1 MSENIEQKIKLTF
14 ENNADEN
21 AKDVNKLTAS
31 IDKTKDAQENTV
43 KENSKVEN
51 SYKSLRVQ
59 LREATVEQQRLSAQY
74 GSTSKEAIGATKAV
88 ARLKDEMQ
96 FQKDLVK
103 SYNPDE
109 KFRGLTQTAG
119 IAALALGGV
128 SDGFKALG
136 IESKGLDQVLGSA
149 QAILGVTSA
158 VAGMSDAYKILTISK
173 KAKAAAD
180 VTEAA
185 ATGAVTVA
193 TGGATA
199 ATWSWNAALLA
210 NPIVLIAAGIVA
222 AGAAIY
228 ALVKIMSNAA
238 SEEEKLKVKSMQL
251 ATAIDNQ
258 EKSFTKNNNALK
270 ENNGHKIAL
279 LKASGASEA
288 QIYKETKALKAQELQ
303 LARTN
308 EAQALL
314 NLKKAIAANI
324 ENPTEFNNDAQKKA
338 QEAFTEAKKNVIDSN
353 KDIRK
358 INQEHEVS
366 VVQAQTDARKKVTDD
381 AKAAR
386 EKAKADRK
394 AELEKEYKEEQ
405 DLIRS
410 QGEGARERY
419 EAAEK
424 VIADAKKANEDALK
438 TENQIKVE
446 KENADFELKKQS
458 LIEKGL
464 SIEEIEKEHKRKL
477 AVLDDEYFAGEA
489 DKAIKKTA
497 DEKEAADKAAE
508 DEKTVAEAK
517 EANYQTNLGNLQT
530 ILSVG
535 GKKLAAISKAL
546 AIADIARSAYNS
558 ISSTISSVGIANAKS
573 LAASPLTGGMPFI
586 GYNVAQGALSI
597 GATIASSA
605 MAIKNIVGENKT
617 VSRGGGGGGS
627 TSGGGGTVSASAA
640 PQVNFQASKENQ
652 IGNTI
657 AGRLNEQAPI
667 RVTVLENDITKV
679 QANVQAKV
687 VSNSF

>member
-366 VVQAQTDARKKVTDD
+366 VVQAQTDARNKAAEAAQKARDDEAAKV
-381 AKAAR
+381 KAAR
-386 EKAKADRK
+386 AKELEDLKTFHADVLRVQGEMNVAKVEQETQDRLDETERLQTQQEETSANIDALEESNAKVKDKEKADDQALVDQKAKNKDDILATGDALITGAKMLAGKNKGLQK
-394 AELEKEYKEEQ
+394 AA
-405 DLIRS
+405 IIA
-410 QGEGARERY
+410 EGAMSLG
-419 EAAEK
+419 K
-424 VIADAKKANEDALK
+424 VGVNIA
-438 TENQIKVE
+438 TGV
-446 KENADFELKKQS
+446 
-458 LIEKGL
+458 
-464 SIEEIEKEHKRKL
+464 
-477 AVLDDEYFAGEA
+477 
-489 DKAIKKTA
+489 
-497 DEKEAADKAAE
+497 
-508 DEKTVAEAK
+508 
-517 EANYQTNLGNLQT
+517 
-530 ILSVG
+530 
-535 GKKLAAISKAL
+535 SK
-546 AIADIARSAYNS
+546 D
-558 ISSTISSVGIANAKS
+558 
-573 LAASPLTGGMPFI
+573 AASGA
-586 GYNVAQGALSI
+586 VASVPMMIKTIATGALS
-597 GATIASSA
+597 AA
-605 MAIKNIVGENKT
+605 AIISNTARALKAV
-617 VSRGGGGGGS
+617 GGGGS
-627 TSGGGGTVSASAA
+627 GLSDSGRQSAPAAASAA

>member
-136 IESKGLDQVLGSA
+136 IESKGLDQVIGSA

-158 VAGMSDAYKILTISK
+158 VAGMSDAYQILTVSK

-180 VTEAA
+180 VTEA
-185 ATGAVTVA
+185 TTTEAVTA
-193 TGGATA
+193 TTTQATA
-199 ATWSWNAALLA
+199 ATWRWNTALLA
-210 NPIVLIAAGIVA
+210 NPIVLITAGIVA
-222 AGAAIY
+222 AIAVVY
-228 ALVKIMSNAA
+228 AFVKITGDAA
-238 SEEEKLKVKSMQL
+238 TAEEKAKAASMQL
-251 ATAIDNQ
+251 STAIDNQ
-258 EKSFTKNNNALK
+258 SKSFENQNGFLSKNND
-270 ENNGHKIAL
+270 HKAAL

-288 QIYKETKALKAQELQ
+288 QIYKEIKALAEQETQ
-303 LARTN
+303 LAKN
-308 EAQALL
+308 YKAEAIRLEQRAYEIDRANSTDESKAAL
-314 NLKKAIAANI
+314 
-324 ENPTEFNNDAQKKA
+324 KKA
-338 QEAFTEAKKNVIDSN
+338 QENLDKADAAIAASFDKRI
-353 KDIRK
+353 K
-358 INQEHEVS
+358 IQNEHEVS
-366 VVQAQTDARKKVTDD
+366 VVQAQTEARNKAAET

-394 AELEKEYKEEQ
+394 AALEKEYKEEQ

-424 VIADAKKANEDALK
+424 LIADAKKANEDALK

-464 SIEEIEKEHKRKL
+464 SIVEIEKEHKRNL
-477 AVLDDEYFAGEA
+477 AALNDEYFAGEA

-497 DEKEAADKAAE
+497 DNKEASDKEIADAQAVADAKKAIQDGWFNNISNGFGLLKGLFEKNKGLQKALLIGESAAGIAKIIINTRAANAAAKLKYALLPGGTALAAAE
-508 DEKTVAEAK
+508 STMNNVGAGIGIA
-517 EANYQTNLGNLQT
+517 AN
-530 ILSVG
+530 I
-535 GKKLAAISKAL
+535 AATAKAL
-546 AIADIARSAYNS
+546 
-558 ISSTISSVGIANAKS
+558 SS
-573 LAASPLTGGMPFI
+573 M
-586 GYNVAQGALSI
+586 
-597 GATIASSA
+597 
-605 MAIKNIVGENKT
+605 
-617 VSRGGGGGGS
+617 GGGS
-627 TSGGGGTVSASAA
+627 ASGGSQSSGGRGESQGASAA

>member
-136 IESKGLDQVLGSA
+136 IESKGLDKVIGSA

-158 VAGMSDAYKILTISK
+158 VAAMSDAYQILTVSK

-180 VTEAA
+180 VVEATTTEAVT
-185 ATGAVTVA
+185 ATT
-193 TGGATA
+193 TQATA
-199 ATWSWNAALLA
+199 ATWRWNTALLA
-210 NPIVLIAAGIVA
+210 NPIVLITAGIVA
-222 AGAAIY
+222 AIAVVY
-228 ALVKIMSNAA
+228 AFVKITGDVATA
-238 SEEEKLKVKSMQL
+238 EEKAKVASMQL
-251 ATAIDNQ
+251 STAIDNQ
-258 EKSFTKNNNALK
+258 SKSFENQNGFLSKNND
-270 ENNGHKIAL
+270 HKAAL

-288 QIYKETKALKAQELQ
+288 QIYKETKALADQELQ
-303 LARTN
+303 LAKNYRA
-308 EAQALL
+308 EALL
-314 NLKKAIAANI
+314 LEQKAYEANRD
-324 ENPTEFNNDAQKKA
+324 NPTEFTAKALKDAKENIVKAEKAVSVGYDGLISLQNN
-338 QEAFTEAKKNVIDSN
+338 
-353 KDIRK
+353 
-358 INQEHEVS
+358 HEVA
-366 VVQAQTDARKKVTDD
+366 VVQAQTDARNKAAE
-381 AKAAR
+381 AKRIAR
-386 EKAKADRK
+386 EKEIADRK
-394 AELEKEYKEEQ
+394 KAEEQAIADKKAYLEKANAVEDEF
-405 DLIRS
+405 
-410 QGEGARERY
+410 
-419 EAAEK
+419 AA
-424 VIADAKKANEDALK
+424 
-438 TENQIKVE
+438 IKSE
-446 KENADFELKKQS
+446 KE
-458 LIEKGL
+458 
-464 SIEEIEKEHKRKL
+464 
-477 AVLDDEYFAGEA
+477 VA
-489 DKAIKKTA
+489 DKAKKDQEYQDGLASQAEKAKNESDVANNAA
-497 DEKEAADKAAE
+497 DEQARIDQRILEQKEALHDAKMKLEENAFSFLKSIAGKNKVLQKGLIIAESALGIGRSIIAMNAAN
-508 DEKTVAEAK
+508 VAATAEGA
-517 EANYQTNLGNLQT
+517 
-530 ILSVG
+530 
-535 GKKLAAISKAL
+535 AL
-546 AIADIARSAYNS
+546 AIPTLGASVATAAGIVTAN
-558 ISSTISSVGIANAKS
+558 TISTGIGVAANIAATAK
-573 LAASPLTGGMPFI
+573 
-586 GYNVAQGALSI
+586 ALS
-597 GATIASSA
+597 SL
-605 MAIKNIVGENKT
+605 
-617 VSRGGGGGGS
+617 GGGS
-627 TSGGGGTVSASAA
+627 APGGSQQSGGRGGQSQGASAA

>member
-21 AKDVNKLTAS
+21 TKDVNKLTAS

-88 ARLKDEMQ
+88 AKLKDEMQ

-158 VAGMSDAYKILTISK
+158 VAGVSDAYQILTVSK
-173 KAKAAAD
+173 KAKTAAD

-185 ATGAVTVA
+185 ATGVVTVA

-251 ATAIDNQ
+251 TTAIDNQ

-358 INQEHEVS
+358 TNQEHEVA
-366 VVQAQTDARKKVTDD
+366 VVQAQTDARNKAAE
-381 AKAAR
+381 AKRIAR
-386 EKAKADRK
+386 EKA
-394 AELEKEYKEEQ
+394 
-405 DLIRS
+405 I
-410 QGEGARERY
+410 
-419 EAAEK
+419 
-424 VIADAKKANEDALK
+424 
-438 TENQIKVE
+438 
-446 KENADFELKKQS
+446 
-458 LIEKGL
+458 
-464 SIEEIEKEHKRKL
+464 
-477 AVLDDEYFAGEA
+477 
-489 DKAIKKTA
+489 A
-497 DEKEAADKAAE
+497 DEKAANEKAIADKKAYLEKANAIE
-508 DEKTVAEAK
+508 DEFANIKTEKEIADKDKKKQEYEDGLAEQAEKAKDASDVAKNNEEEQARTDQRILEQK
-517 EANYQTNLGNLQT
+517 EALHDAKMKLEENAFSFLKSIAGKNKVLQKGLIIAESALGIGRSIIAMN
-530 ILSVG
+530 
-535 GKKLAAISKAL
+535 AANVAATAEGAAL
-546 AIADIARSAYNS
+546 AIPTLGASVTAAAGIVTAN
-558 ISSTISSVGIANAKS
+558 TISTGIGVAANIAATAK
-573 LAASPLTGGMPFI
+573 
-586 GYNVAQGALSI
+586 ALS
-597 GATIASSA
+597 SL
-605 MAIKNIVGENKT
+605 
-617 VSRGGGGGGS
+617 GGGS
-627 TSGGGGTVSASAA
+627 APGGSQSSGGRGGQSQGASAA